1 MISRSKI
8 SLNRILFPAGSL
20 EDFFKLSSDMGLSKI
35 ELRNDLEG
43 VGIIDPYPPQ
53 QVKLFSEKY
62 NIKILTINALQ
73 KFNLGAVLPR
83 VLEELK
89 ELIRLSVAIDCGA
102 IVLVPNN
109 DINDKRRSEAI
120 MKETVA
126 ALKAFGPLL
135 EDSGISGYIEPL
147 GFEECSLRSKVTA
160 LQAIQE
166 SGCRNYK
173 IVHDTFHHHLGPDT
187 DDTLKNNYDIS
198 YTGLIHVSGV
208 ESKIPSN
215 KYKDDHRILITDR
228 DSLKNREQ
236 LELLIKLGYK
246 GDISFEPFARKIQG
260 MEIEAL
266 KAAINQSIDFLRSGF
281 KASDRVR
288 EQGAGR

>member
-20 EDFFKLSSDMGLSKI
+20 ETFFKLSSDMGLSKI

-43 VGIIDPYPPQ
+43 IGIIDPYSPQ
-53 QVKLFSEKY
+53 QVKRFSEKY
-62 NIKILTINALQ
+62 GIKILTINALQ
-73 KFNLGAVLPR
+73 KFNLGAILPKA
-83 VLEELK
+83 LEQLK
-89 ELIRLSVAIDCGA
+89 ELIRLSVAIDCAA

-109 DINDKRRSEAI
+109 DLNDKRRLEAI

-126 ALKAFGPLL
+126 ALKVFGPLF
-135 EDSGISGYIEPL
+135 EDSGILGYIEPL

-198 YTGLIHVSGV
+198 YTGLVHVSGV
-208 ESKIPSN
+208 ESKIPPN

-228 DSLKNREQ
+228 DRLKNREQ
-236 LELLIKLGYK
+236 IELLTKLGYN
-246 GDISFEPFARKIQG
+246 GDISFEPFAREIQG

-266 KAAINQSIDFLRSGF
+266 KAAVNQSIEFIIN
-281 KASDRVR
+281 
-288 EQGAGR
+288 E

>member
-1 MISRSKI
+1 MINRSRI

-20 EDFFKLSSDMGLSKI
+20 EEFFKLSSDMGLSKI

-43 VGIIDPYPPQ
+43 LGIIDPYSPQ

-62 NIKILTINALQ
+62 DIGILTINALQ
-73 KFNLGAVLPR
+73 KFNLGAVLPK
-83 VLEELK
+83 VLEQLK
-89 ELIRLSVAIDCGA
+89 ELIRLSVAIDCAA

-109 DINDKRRSEAI
+109 DLNDKRHSAAI

-126 ALKAFGPLL
+126 ALKAFGPLFG
-135 EDSGISGYIEPL
+135 DNGILGYIEPL

-173 IVHDTFHHHLGPDT
+173 IVHDTFHHHLGTDS

-198 YTGLIHVSGV
+198 YTGLVHVSGV

-215 KYKDDHRILITDR
+215 TYKDDHRILITDR

-236 LELLIKLGYK
+236 LKLLIKLGYK
-246 GDISFEPFARKIQG
+246 GDISFEPFAREVQG

-266 KAAINQSIDFLRSGF
+266 KAAINQSIDFITIS
-281 KASDRVR
+281 
-288 EQGAGR
+288 